1 MYFLVLFVFLCA
13 YYFCYIYSF
22 KYSTLG
28 NVMLAAAAGAGFGTF
43 DPQKQIRTT
52 HLLPRQG
59 KSEQMES

>member
-13 YYFCYIYSF
+13 FNLVIYRF
-22 KYSTLG
+22 QYSTLG
-28 NVMLAAAAGAGFGTF
+28 KVMLAAAGAGFGNS
-43 DPQKQIRTT
+43 QKQIRTT